1 MSLPV
6 LHIGSKN
13 YSSWSMRPWLVL
25 AWAQIP
31 FRENVLALLP
41 RGAGVN
47 AAFAAVSPTGQVP
60 ALELPDGGVIW
71 DSLAISEW
79 AAEERPEALLWPAD
93 GRVRALARRAVC
105 EMHAGFAAL
114 RRALPMN
121 LRRRAEPRMLDEE
134 VQGQVARIVAL
145 WAQCQSAAAGG
156 PFLFGSR
163 PGVADAFFAPVAT
176 RFRTYAVPLP
186 QAAQA
191 YVDAICGEEAFR
203 AWELAALSDP
213 LRLPETDAI

>member
-13 YSSWSMRPWLVL
+13 YSSWSMRPWLAL

-41 RGAGVN
+41 RGSGPN
-47 AAFAAVSPTGQVP
+47 AAFAAISPTGQVP
-60 ALELPDGGVIW
+60 ALELADGQVIW

-79 AAEERPEALLWPAD
+79 AAEQRPEALLWPAEANL
-93 GRVRALARRAVC
+93 RALARSAAC

-121 LRRRAEPRMLDEE
+121 LRRRAEPRVLDAE
-134 VQGQVARIVAL
+134 VQGQVARIIAL
-145 WAQCQSAAAGG
+145 WAQCQAAAGAG
-156 PFLFGSR
+156 PYLFGAR

-176 RFRTYAVPLP
+176 RLRTYGVPLP
-186 QAAQA
+186 AAAQA
-191 YVDAICGEEAFR
+191 YVEAICAEDSFR
-203 AWELAALSDP
+203 AWELAALADP
-213 LRLPETDAI
+213 LRLQDMDAV